1 MPLIIVTGLPSS
13 GKSKTALDLKQYLDR
28 RLKEENDNRVVRIVT
43 DSDNLDWEGRDDIFM
58 SIPKEKELRGWLR
71 AEVQRYVNLDQIVI
85 LDAAAYIKGFR
96 YELHCLSKEAKTQ
109 YCIVEKLIDTSICW
123 KWNQERID
131 EWIGDIN
138 RDPDEPSPGYSRQT
152 FDLLLLR
159 YEKCDDNNRWDS
171 PLFKITS
178 SEDEEIPLEKILNV
192 ITKDEPLVPNK
203 STTTLMSTTTMYK
216 PLR

>member
-13 GKSKTALDLKQYLDR
+13 GKSKTALDLKQYLER
-28 RLKEENDNRVVRIVT
+28 RLREENDNRIVRIVT

-71 AEVQRYVNLDQIVI
+71 AEVQRYINLDQVVI

-109 YCIVEKLIDTSICW
+109 YCIVEKLIDTKICW
-123 KWNQERID
+123 KWNQERIN

-138 RDPDEPSPGYSRQT
+138 RDPDEPSPGYGRET

-171 PLFKITS
+171 PLFRITS
-178 SEDEEIPLEKILNV
+178 SDDDEIPLEKIHHV
-192 ITKDEPLVPNK
+192 ITKDEPLAPNK
-203 STTTLMSTTTMYK
+203 STTTLMSTTTIYK
-216 PLR
+216 PQR